1 MYTASFEN
9 DNGKKYLFG
18 AKNDTVFD
26 LDLGDGLSVN
36 IGTSQGF
43 GQRGE
48 SVQTQSVSG
57 RTIRISGVV
66 FGNIPER
73 KKALR
78 TAFAPFAKGRLTFQD
93 EYYIRVYVKSAPIF
107 GMRADDGR
115 FSMQLFA
122 PFPFFRKVK
131 AKRVSLGVTVPAFS
145 FPVNYAV
152 EHKFGE
158 RSAARY
164 VNVYNDGDVSS
175 TLAVEIRVLQATQNV
190 VITNLQTFDRLKI
203 NGAFGEGDIVRLY
216 RNEDDIFKAE
226 LISEGVTTD
235 IISRIDE
242 ESTLFEIDVGDNLL
256 QVSDDNGGEW
266 LEASITFNTAVATVY
281 ET

>member
-18 AKNDTVFD
+18 TKNGTVFD

-57 RTIRISGVV
+57 RPIRISGVV
-66 FGNIPER
+66 FGNIAER
-73 KKALR
+73 KNALR
-78 TAFAPFAKGRLTFQD
+78 TAFAPFSKGRLIFQD
-93 EYYIRVYVKSAPIF
+93 EYYIRVYVKTAPIF
-107 GMRADDGR
+107 GMRTDDGH

-122 PFPFFRKVK
+122 PFPFFRKIK
-131 AKRVSLGVTVPAFS
+131 AKRVSLGVTTPAFS
-145 FPVNYAV
+145 FPVNYAIA
-152 EHKFGE
+152 HKFGE

-175 TLAVEIRVLQATQNV
+175 ALTVEIRVLYEAQNI
-190 VITNLQTFDRLKI
+190 VITNLKTFDRLKI
-203 NGAFGEGDIVRLY
+203 NGTFEEGDVIRLY

-226 LISEGVTTD
+226 LTSEGVTTD
-235 IISRIDE
+235 IISMIDE
-242 ESTLFEIDVGDNLL
+242 ESTLFELDVGDNLL
-256 QVSDDNGGEW
+256 QVSDDNDGEW

>member
-1 MYTASFEN
+1 MYTATFEN

-18 AKNDTVFD
+18 TKNGTAFD

-57 RTIRISGVV
+57 RTIRIRGVV
-66 FGNIPER
+66 FGNIAER

-78 TAFAPFAKGRLTFQD
+78 AAFAPFSKGRLTFQD

-131 AKRVSLGVTVPAFS
+131 AKRVSLGVTIPAFS
-145 FPVNYAV
+145 FPVNYTV
-152 EHKFGE
+152 GHKFGE
-158 RSAARY
+158 RSAVRY

-175 TLAVEIRVLQATQNV
+175 ALAVEIRVLQATQNI

-226 LISEGVTTD
+226 LISDGVTTD

-256 QVSDDNGGEW
+256 QVSDNNGGEW

>member
-1 MYTASFEN
+1 MYTASFES

-18 AKNDTVFD
+18 TKNGTVFD

-48 SVQTQSVSG
+48 TVQTQSVSG
-57 RTIRISGVV
+57 RTLRISGVV

-78 TAFAPFAKGRLTFQD
+78 TAFAPFSRGRLTFQD
-93 EYYIRVYVKSAPIF
+93 EYYIRVYVKSAPTF

-122 PFPFFRKVK
+122 PFPFFRKIK
-131 AKRVSLGVTVPAFS
+131 AKRVSLGVTTPAFS

-175 TLAVEIRVLQATQNV
+175 PLTADIRVLHETQNI
-190 VITNLQTFDRLKI
+190 VITNLKTFDRLKI
-203 NGAFGEGDIVRLY
+203 NGTFGEGDVIRLH
-216 RNEDDIFKAE
+216 RNEDGIFKAE
-226 LISEGVTTD
+226 LTSDGVTTD

-242 ESTLFEIDVGDNLL
+242 ESTLFEVDVGDNLL
-256 QVSDDNGGEW
+256 QVIDDNNGEW
-266 LEASITFNTAVATVY
+266 LETNITFNTAVATVY